1 MAGLFQDSGVAG
13 GPRRDIYTVSRLN
26 REARGLLE
34 GGLPSLWITGELS
47 NLSRP
52 ASGHWYFTLKDE
64 DAQVRCAMFRQR
76 NLAVRAGPRDGMQ
89 VLLRARVGLYEAR
102 GEFQLVVDH
111 LEEAGEGELRRR
123 FEALKQKLAA
133 EGLFDAARKAAL
145 PRFPRRIGIVTSATG
160 AAIRDVLNVLR
171 RRNPAITVLIY
182 PVPVQGAG
190 AAREIAAMLELADR
204 RREVDTL
211 LLVRGGGSLEDLW
224 AFNDEAL
231 ARTIAGLGLPLVTG
245 IGHEVDF
252 TIADFVAD
260 LRAPTP
266 SAAAEL
272 AAPDAEALLAAL
284 GIAAGRLRAAA
295 ARAVQRRGEVLAQA
309 ERRLKFLHPAQAVRE
324 RMQRL
329 DELQARSLA
338 AMRREGRVALRPPA
352 SAARGARRAFAG
364 RRAQGAAAAGG
375 PCGRAPRPDA
385 AARARARGRPPA
397 IGPARAAHHEP
408 ARDARARLRH
418 RHDRRERRSPAGF
431 RARAGRH
438 RGRRAARARSPE
450 RARPRQGT
458 LNQRYL
464 RRSSRTWVRRCRGV
478 RLSRRPAKG
487 LSSLR
492 KSTRTGVPFSLNA
505 SR

>member
-1 MAGLFQDSGVAG
+1 MDLFTKETGQTGE
-13 GPRRDIYTVSRLN
+13 PRRDIYTVSRLN

-34 GGLPSLWITGELS
+34 AGLPSLWITGELS

-76 NLAVRAGPRDGMQ
+76 NLAVRFAPREGLQ

-102 GEFQLVVDH
+102 GDFQLVVDH

-133 EGLFDAARKAAL
+133 EGLFDESRKRAL
-145 PRFPRRIGIVTSATG
+145 PRFPRRIGIVTSASG
-160 AAIRDVLNVLR
+160 AALRDVLNVMR
-171 RRNPAITVLIY
+171 RRSRGVSLLLY

-190 AAREIAAMLELADR
+190 AAREIAAMIALADR
-204 RREVDTL
+204 RQEVDLL

-231 ARTIAGLGLPLVTG
+231 ARAIAALELPLVTG

-272 AAPDAEALLAAL
+272 AVPDAAAWLAAL
-284 GIAAGRLRAAA
+284 GVTGGRLKSAMTRSLG
-295 ARAVQRRGEVLAQA
+295 RHGDTHAQLQG
-309 ERRLKFLHPAQAVRE
+309 RLGRLHPAQAVQE

-329 DELQARSLA
+329 DELQMRLA
-338 AMRREGRVALRPPA
+338 GTMRREARTRRERLLRVAAELAGRSPAARLAALGQRIGHAGARLLPALRGRITGA
-352 SAARGARRAFAG
+352 RGLLMSAARGLEATSPIATLGRGYAIVTLAGNGAVVRDPAEAPPGTEIEARLALG
-364 RRAQGAAAAGG
+364 RL
-375 PCGRAPRPDA
+375 
-385 AARARARGRPPA
+385 RARV
-397 IGPARAAHHEP
+397 
-408 ARDARARLRH
+408 L
-418 RHDRRERRSPAGF
+418 DR
-431 RARAGRH
+431 
-438 RGRRAARARSPE
+438 
-450 RARPRQGT
+450 
-458 LNQRYL
+458 
-464 RRSSRTWVRRCRGV
+464 
-478 RLSRRPAKG
+478 
-487 LSSLR
+487 
-492 KSTRTGVPFSLNA
+492 
-505 SR
+505 